1 MGDTTKAREVLLS
14 KKSKFEDAFQYKALN
29 PSLSTKKLAEM
40 FGVDRSGLHR
50 YITKRMSEQEST
62 QGIHNA
68 KNAVMEIKN
77 GLDTLKNLQEST
89 NQRDVEISQKAIKTL
104 EEYYP
109 EMKSVFASIQN
120 RLLSALDRETQRMEV
135 NGELDLKGIAQAQ
148 AVVKMVQDT
157 NYFNQKAPMVA
168 VQNNIQNN
176 NANGSLLSNGSN
188 QGEVAEEDRELK
200 IVYEIVTAPIQDN
213 ESESE
218 NADIEGEI
226 VD

>member
-1 MGDTTKAREVLLS
+1 MGNTTKAREVLLS

-29 PSLSTKKLAEM
+29 PNLSTQKLAEM

-50 YITKRMSEQEST
+50 YITKRMNELEST
-62 QGIHNA
+62 NGIHNA
-68 KNAVMEIKN
+68 KNAVIEIKN

-89 NQRDVEISQKAIKTL
+89 NPRDVEISQKAIKTL

-120 RLLSALDRETQRMEV
+120 RLLSALDRETQRMESM
-135 NGELDLKGIAQAQ
+135 GELDLRGIAQAQ

-176 NANGSLLSNGSN
+176 NANGSLISNGSN
-188 QGEVAEEDRELK
+188 QGENAEEDRELK
-200 IVYEIVTAPIQDN
+200 IVYEIVTAPIQNN
-213 ESESE
+213 ENE
-218 NADIEGEI
+218 NADIEGEL